1 MIMTNDV
8 NVLNPIPLI
17 TEKLISWIEAAIKI
31 APNLLIATLMLT
43 VFYFLSKTISKV
55 YWASVKTGKNS
66 ATELIDNIIKTLV
79 ICTGFFI
86 ALGILNLDKTVT
98 SILAGA
104 GVIGLAIGFAF
115 QEIISNFICGVLI
128 ILNKPYKVGDVVS
141 IGEFTGSIDTILLR
155 TTNIKTFDGLDVLV
169 PNKQMFTSAITNFTK
184 TNLRRIELVVG
195 VSYNENLRK
204 VADISIESIKKSPI
218 NYFGEIEFYFTQF
231 ADSSI
236 NFSLRFW
243 VDYTIPKNYMN
254 SIHEAIIAIKEAF
267 DKNGITIPFP
277 IRTIEISDSKLKELE
292 K

>member
-104 GVIGLAIGFAF
+104 GVWA
-115 QEIISNFICGVLI
+115 
-128 ILNKPYKVGDVVS
+128 
-141 IGEFTGSIDTILLR
+141 
-155 TTNIKTFDGLDVLV
+155 
-169 PNKQMFTSAITNFTK
+169 
-184 TNLRRIELVVG
+184 
-195 VSYNENLRK
+195 
-204 VADISIESIKKSPI
+204 
-218 NYFGEIEFYFTQF
+218 
-231 ADSSI
+231 
-236 NFSLRFW
+236 
-243 VDYTIPKNYMN
+243 
-254 SIHEAIIAIKEAF
+254 
-267 DKNGITIPFP
+267 
-277 IRTIEISDSKLKELE
+277 
-292 K
+292 